1 MVTAPLKRKS
11 DSNSPFGWRPYLAG
25 AVVVCVLIS
34 ALTGFVVWQDS
45 VRHRERAEVFT
56 QNSAIM
62 LVAHI
67 DDVFDRGDAL
77 LQEVAYHYND
87 QIRRGEFSAQRFN
100 AYLTNELAWSR
111 DFRNIRLL
119 DADGIMRYGTGEIVP
134 IDLSDRDF
142 FLRLRDKQEGSG
154 AGGMVFSEPTLSR
167 LTHTWILVLAR
178 RMENPDGSFAGI
190 VYANLNVD
198 DFSEMFSM
206 IDTGPHGVIVLRT
219 ADMAQVARHPRLNE
233 PGAGIGNRKVS
244 KELIEMARRSPTGG
258 SYRALTPIDGVE
270 RYYTFRKVNGYPFM
284 IIVGQATNNFVANWD
299 LNIYLLLSFSGLM
312 ILMTVIG
319 SRRFYV
325 LTQQRIR
332 ERVDKTAGKILEASP
347 VAMLLINDR
356 GVVTNAN
363 PAANKQFG
371 YSGEG
376 LVGVPVDRLQP
387 LRSANTEAQR
397 VNAGQKEGVLTSEGV
412 YERKDGS
419 RFTALRS
426 VSELP
431 NEMGHET
438 HYLETLVDISE
449 LKEAQ
454 ENLRRLAHYDTLTN
468 LPNRSLFF
476 DLVDQGMA
484 LARREKSQLAILFL
498 DLDRFKPINDT
509 WGHAVGDL
517 VLQEVAQ
524 RIAACLR
531 ESDTVGRVGGDEFLV
546 LLLNLNSV
554 EDAIRVGEKIR
565 EALNQPFMV
574 EGKTLGI
581 SSCIGIALYPDHGST
596 AAELTEHAD
605 TAMYQAKEAGR
616 DRVVVYGSDTQNQLT
631 LVP

>member
-1 MVTAPLKRKS
+1 MATKRLS
-11 DSNSPFGWRPYLAG
+11 RRSESNSPFGWRPYLAG
-25 AVVVCVLIS
+25 AVIVCVLIS
-34 ALTGFVVWQDS
+34 TLTGFVVWQDS

-56 QNSAIM
+56 HNAAIL

-67 DDVFDRGDAL
+67 DDVFIRGDAL

-87 QIRRGEFSAQRFN
+87 QIRRGSFDPQRFN
-100 AYLTNELAWSR
+100 AYLTSELAWSR
-111 DFRNIRLL
+111 DYRNIRML
-119 DADGIMRYGTGEIVP
+119 DADGILRYGTGEITS
-134 IDLSDRDF
+134 IDLSDRQF
-142 FLRLRDKQEGSG
+142 FLRLRDNRATASG
-154 AGGMVFSEPTLSR
+154 GEMVISEPTLSR
-167 LTHTWILVLAR
+167 LTHTWILGLAR
-178 RMENPDGSFAGI
+178 RMEHPDGTFAGV
-190 VYANLNVD
+190 VYATLDAD
-198 DFSEMFSM
+198 DFSVLFST
-206 IDTGPHGVIVLRT
+206 IDTGPRGAIILRT
-219 ADMAQVARHPRLNE
+219 DDMAQVARYPRIGA
-233 PGAGIGNRKVS
+233 PGSGIGNRKVS
-244 KELIEMARRSPTGG
+244 QELIDMVKRSPPGG
-258 SYRALTPIDGVE
+258 SYRALTPIDGIE
-270 RYYTFRKVNGYPFM
+270 RYYTFKKVDQYPFYV
-284 IIVGQATNNFVANWD
+284 IVGQATNNFIENWD
-299 LNIYLLLSFSGLM
+299 LNIYLLLAFSGLM
-312 ILMTVIG
+312 ILTTVVG
-319 SRRFYV
+319 SWRVYG

-347 VAMLLINDR
+347 VAMLLINDH

-363 PAANKQFG
+363 PAANRQFG
-371 YSGEG
+371 YTGEG
-376 LVGVPVDRLQP
+376 LVGVSVDRLQP
-387 LRSANTEAQR
+387 VRSADTENQR
-397 VNAGQKEGVLTSEGV
+397 VKAGQKEGVLTSEGL

-431 NEMGHET
+431 DEMGQGT

-454 ENLRRLAHYDTLTN
+454 ANLRHLAHYDTLTN

-498 DLDRFKPINDT
+498 DLDKFKPINDT

-517 VLQEVAQ
+517 VLQEAAR

-531 ESDTVGRVGGDEFLV
+531 ESDTVGRVGGDEFLA

-574 EGKTLGI
+574 EDKRLTI
-581 SSCIGIALYPDHGST
+581 SSCIGIALYPDHGAT
-596 AAELTEHAD
+596 AVELTEHAD

-616 DRVVVYGSDTQNQLT
+616 DQVVVYGSDFPRQSG
-631 LVP
+631 

>member
-1 MVTAPLKRKS
+1 M
-11 DSNSPFGWRPYLAG
+11 
-25 AVVVCVLIS
+25 
-34 ALTGFVVWQDS
+34 
-45 VRHRERAEVFT
+45 
-56 QNSAIM
+56 
-62 LVAHI
+62 
-67 DDVFDRGDAL
+67 
-77 LQEVAYHYND
+77 
-87 QIRRGEFSAQRFN
+87 
-100 AYLTNELAWSR
+100 
-111 DFRNIRLL
+111 
-119 DADGIMRYGTGEIVP
+119 
-134 IDLSDRDF
+134 
-142 FLRLRDKQEGSG
+142 
-154 AGGMVFSEPTLSR
+154 
-167 LTHTWILVLAR
+167 
-178 RMENPDGSFAGI
+178 
-190 VYANLNVD
+190 
-198 DFSEMFSM
+198 
-206 IDTGPHGVIVLRT
+206 
-219 ADMAQVARHPRLNE
+219 
-233 PGAGIGNRKVS
+233 
-244 KELIEMARRSPTGG
+244 
-258 SYRALTPIDGVE
+258 
-270 RYYTFRKVNGYPFM
+270 
-284 IIVGQATNNFVANWD
+284 
-299 LNIYLLLSFSGLM
+299 
-312 ILMTVIG
+312 
-319 SRRFYV
+319 
-325 LTQQRIR
+325 
-332 ERVDKTAGKILEASP
+332 
-347 VAMLLINDR
+347 
-356 GVVTNAN
+356 TNAN

-605 TAMYQAKEAGR
+605 TAMYQAKDAGR